1 MSTFKANA
9 FLLKNLLEDV
19 GKGKIQLPDFQRG
32 WVWDDDRIKDLLV
45 SISRGFPIGAVM
57 TLDAGGDLR
66 FRSRLVEGVTSNGAG
81 QAAEYLLDGQQRLTS
96 LYQALRYEGPVETR
110 YRPGGNRVIKRW
122 YYIDIQQALNPLV
135 DLDDTIVSVPEDRVV
150 RSNFG
155 RDITL
160 DLSSSDFEF
169 KHHILPTEKVM
180 NSMDWMLGYL
190 GYWKDYGEHPEGDP
204 VAFFTQFKAAVLDN
218 FTDYQLPV
226 ISLGKGT
233 SKEAV
238 CTVFEKVNTGGVT
251 LNVFELVTAAFAA
264 DDFSLRDDWAARS
277 GRLHAEFGVLQ
288 GVGGLQFLQ
297 TVTLLATQARRRKA
311 ISETPSSQ
319 PPGVGCRRADILNL
333 TFSEYQTWADRVEEG
348 FRDAARFLRGQF
360 VFTRY
365 NVPYNTQLVPLA
377 ALYVELGKEL
387 EPANAQDKLNRW
399 FWCGIFS
406 EAYGGGGETQFARD
420 LEQVANHIRGGAEPE
435 LVVQASFVP
444 ERLLSLRTR
453 NSSAYKGLYALQM
466 KSDAADW
473 RTADPLT
480 FATIDDWNIDIHHI
494 FPVAWCRRDRADPE
508 VPRRLY
514 DSVINKTPIDALTNR
529 IIGGKAPSCYLPRLR
544 QDIAEEKL
552 NGILKSHWI
561 EPGLLE
567 KDLFGDCF
575 VERGQAMLD
584 LINRTMGKPAVDGRQ
599 VFRDALDSAGLAEQD
614 SDDEVEYDPIGD
626 SAFGDET
633 LGGDN
638 S

>member
-9 FLLKNLLEDV
+9 FLLKNLLENV
-19 GKGKIQLPDFQRG
+19 GNGKIQLPDFQRG

-66 FRSRLVEGVTSNGAG
+66 FRSRLVEGVPPTGAG
-81 QAAEYLLDGQQRLTS
+81 QADEYLLDGQQRLTS

-110 YRPGGNRVIKRW
+110 YRPGGSWVIKRW
-122 YYIDIQQALNPLV
+122 YFIDMRKVLTPLV
-135 DLDDTIVSVPEDRVV
+135 YLDDTIVSVPEDRVV

-155 RDITL
+155 RDVDL
-160 DLSSSDFEF
+160 DLSSSDLEFE
-169 KHHILPTEKVM
+169 HHMMPTEQVM
-180 NSMDWMLGYL
+180 DGMDWMLGYL
-190 GYWKDYGEHPEGDP
+190 GYWKDRGGHPEGDP
-204 VAFFTQFKAAVLDN
+204 VAFFTQFKDAVLDN

-226 ISLGKGT
+226 ISLGKET

-277 GRLHAEFGVLQ
+277 RRLHAEFGVLQ
-288 GVGGLQFLQ
+288 GVNGDQFLQ
-297 TVTLLATQARRRKA
+297 AVTLLATQARRRKA

-333 TFSEYQTWADRVEEG
+333 TFSEYQTWADRAEAG
-348 FRDAARFLRGQF
+348 FKNAARFMRGQF

-387 EPANAQDKLNRW
+387 EPANAQDKLDRW

-406 EAYGGGGETQFARD
+406 EAYGSGVETQFARD
-420 LEQVANHIRGGAEPE
+420 LEQVANHIRGGTEPE

-466 KSDAADW
+466 KSNAADW
-473 RTADPLT
+473 RRALPLT
-480 FATIDDWNIDIHHI
+480 FATINDENIDIHHI
-494 FPVAWCRRDRADPE
+494 FPVAWCKGADPE

-544 QDIAEEKL
+544 QDIDEEKL

-561 EPGLLE
+561 DPGLLE

-584 LINRTMGKPAVDGRQ
+584 LINRTMGKPTVDGRK
-599 VFRDALDSAGLAEQD
+599 VFRDALDSAGLAEQYA
-614 SDDEVEYDPIGD
+614 DDEVEYDPLGH

-633 LGGDN
+633 LGGDI